1 MATSPANNCLQ
12 IIVCSCALPDNIVL
26 LQIVFRS
33 CALLTYYIPP
43 LLVLH
48 FANMARFAELWENDM
63 TCLLNEKNSES
74 TKKATKVALKLFWQY
89 INESKFEE
97 VSWYHQKP
105 SLQLCQG
112 SSTLKPEKRMETFTA
127 KLHWSEFD
135 SGNNVCLVDIKW
147 ILLENPSE
155 ANAVCKI
162 RVYWIVLSSLILLVE
177 SQSWQICQ
185 MQGSAYF
192 ALLYNSYK

>member
-1 MATSPANNCLQ
+1 MATSPANNYLQ

-97 VSWYHQKP
+97 VS
-105 SLQLCQG
+105 
-112 SSTLKPEKRMETFTA
+112 
-127 KLHWSEFD
+127 
-135 SGNNVCLVDIKW
+135 
-147 ILLENPSE
+147 
-155 ANAVCKI
+155 
-162 RVYWIVLSSLILLVE
+162 
-177 SQSWQICQ
+177 
-185 MQGSAYF
+185 
-192 ALLYNSYK
+192 